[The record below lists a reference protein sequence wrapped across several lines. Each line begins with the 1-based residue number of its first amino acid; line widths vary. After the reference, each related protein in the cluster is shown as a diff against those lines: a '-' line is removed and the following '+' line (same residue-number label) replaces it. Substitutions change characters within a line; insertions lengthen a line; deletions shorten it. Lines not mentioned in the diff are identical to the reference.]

1 MELVKMEELI
11 EAARAAS
18 EEEAGPEGEA
28 LRAVPF
34 EAMRE
39 LARTAGMSM
48 GEAERA
54 VLSQGLVPRRYLR
67 NIGTLGL
74 EGQLRMLESRVA
86 VFGLGGLGGSIAE
99 LLARLGVGGMVLV
112 DGDRFSDDNLN
123 RQALSHTGN
132 LGAWKAEAA
141 AERIAA
147 INPSVIFE
155 VRRQRVGRVEMEQAL
170 GGCDVAMDA
179 LDSVPSRLELEEA
192 CAARGVPLVHGAIAG
207 FAGQVMTIFPGD
219 RGLRAIY
226 PGEMEHGVELATGNP
241 ASTPAVVAAL
251 EVNEAIKII
260 TGAGEPL
267 RNRLLFIDIE
277 NDQFEITNM

>member
-1 MELVKMEELI
+1 MDPVKMEELI
-11 EAARAAS
+11 EGARAAS
-18 EEEAGPEGEA
+18 EEEAGPDGEA

-34 EAMRE
+34 EAMQE
-39 LARTAGMSM
+39 LARTAGASM

-54 VLSQGLVPRRYLR
+54 VLAQGLVPRRYLR

-74 EGQLRMLESRVA
+74 EGQLLMLESRVA

-132 LGAWKAEAA
+132 LGAWKAEVA
-141 AERIAA
+141 AERIAV
-147 INPSVIFE
+147 INPSVMFE
-155 VRRQRVGRVEMEQAL
+155 VRRQRAGRTEMEQAL
-170 GGCDVAMDA
+170 AGCDVAMDA
-179 LDSVPSRLELEEA
+179 LDSVPSRLELEKA
-192 CAARGVPLVHGAIAG
+192 CAALGVPLVHGAIAG
-207 FAGQVMTIFPGD
+207 FAGQVMTVFPGD
-219 RGLRAIY
+219 HGLRAIY
-226 PGEMEHGVELATGNP
+226 PGDMKYGVELATGNP

-251 EVNEAIKII
+251 EVNEAVKII
-260 TGAGEPL
+260 TGIGEPL

-277 NDQFEITNM
+277 NNQFEITNM